1 MPECVIPLPNMPLPR
16 PPIEMGIGFYR
27 PYRLKRNLFYNIRL
41 SVRGSSTF
49 SNVLASAFFNLSRQ
63 RRHLLRTQSRNA
75 PVYYNPSLQRLAKR
89 LRRELQPPVP
99 PSLRERHRLLQGLNP
114 RNRPSRGRHQQRP
127 PPNLPERTHR
137 QRSFFKSL
145 LKIFAVFLAINHLE
159 IV

>member
-75 PVYYNPSLQRLAKR
+75 PVYYTQAYSAWQKGSVENFNRQFRRHYGKGTDFSKVSTRAIAQAVADINNVPRQTSLK
-89 LRRELQPPVP
+89 
-99 PSLRERHRLLQGLNP
+99 GLTANEAF
-114 RNRPSRGRHQQRP
+114 SR
-127 PPNLPERTHR
+127 
-137 QRSFFKSL
+137 
-145 LKIFAVFLAINHLE
+145 AC
-159 IV
+159 